1 MAYMTKPYTRDELL
15 EVLLRVMGAPVSR
28 AAELVTRQVVNAEQV
43 SLDVLVVEDNV
54 VNQKLATALL
64 KRWGHRVSVADNG
77 QVALEALAAR
87 QFDLV
92 FMDMMMPVM
101 DGMEATR
108 RFRATEQGRRTPI
121 VAMTANAMQGDR
133 ERCIAVG
140 MDDYIS
146 KPIEVAELQRLLNQY
161 MTGRSPAQLEPMTVQ
176 SPAAEPSIASVSDF
190 DYDLALSQADQE
202 VVGIIA
208 DIFLEQWPLDK
219 QRMQQALLEGDLKTM
234 LHTSHAMKGTLA
246 MFGAKPASELAY
258 AIEQLASQG
267 GSVGLSELLATLQI
281 EVDYLVIALH
291 RSGV

>member
-1 MAYMTKPYTRDELL
+1 
-15 EVLLRVMGAPVSR
+15 
-28 AAELVTRQVVNAEQV
+28 
-43 SLDVLVVEDNV
+43 
-54 VNQKLATALL
+54 
-64 KRWGHRVSVADNG
+64 
-77 QVALEALAAR
+77 
-87 QFDLV
+87 
-92 FMDMMMPVM
+92 MPVM

-108 RFRATEQGRRTPI
+108 CFRATEQGRRTPI

-161 MTGRSPAQLEPMTVQ
+161 IPGRSVESVEPVKVEL
-176 SPAAEPSIASVSDF
+176 PAAEPAAGLVSGF
-190 DYDLALSQADQE
+190 DYDLALSLADQE

-219 QRMQQALLEGDLKTM
+219 QKMQQALREGDLKIM

-267 GSVGLSELLATLQI
+267 GSVGLSELLAAMQI
-281 EVDYLVIALH
+281 EVDYLVTALH